1 MNKNSVY
8 LAGRIGQDPEVKET
22 ASGKLAKFSLATSET
37 WKGRDGERKEKTQ
50 WHRCVAFGRTADFI
64 AERMSKGAGVFVEGS
79 IEYGEYTTK
88 DTGEV
93 KKTTDIKVHRL
104 DVWKWPDNGG
114 AGARPRPSG
123 DAHRAKYADDD
134 IPF

>member
-1 MNKNSVY
+1 MNKNIVL
-8 LAGRIGQDPEVKET
+8 LAGRIGQDPEVRET

-37 WKGRDGERKEKTQ
+37 WKGRDGEKKEKTQ

-64 AERMSKGAGVFVEGS
+64 AERMAKGAGVFIEGT

-88 DTGEV
+88 DGEV
-93 KKTTDIKVHRL
+93 RKTTDIKCHRL
-104 DVWKWPDNGG
+104 DVWKWPET
-114 AGARPRPSG
+114 AGARPAQ
-123 DAHRAKYADDD
+123 AHKAKYADDD

>member
-1 MNKNSVY
+1 MNKNIAL
-8 LAGRIGQDPEVKET
+8 LAGRIGSDPDVKET
-22 ASGKLAKFSLATSET
+22 AGGKLVSFSLATSET
-37 WKGRDGERKEKTQ
+37 WKGKDGTKQERTQ
-50 WHRCVAFGRTADFI
+50 WHRCKAWGRTADFI
-64 AERMSKGAGVFVEGS
+64 AERMAKGAGVFVEGS

-88 DTGEV
+88 DGEV

-104 DVWKWPDNGG
+104 DVYKWPENGG
-114 AGARPRPSG
+114 VGARPKPSG

>member
-1 MNKNSVY
+1 MNKNIVL
-8 LAGRIGQDPEVKET
+8 LAGRIGQDPEVRET

-37 WKGRDGERKEKTQ
+37 WKGRDGEKKEKTQ
-50 WHRCVAFGRTADFI
+50 WHRCVAFGRTADFV
-64 AERMSKGAGVFVEGS
+64 AERMAKGAGVFVEGT

-88 DTGEV
+88 DGEV

-104 DVWKWPDNGG
+104 DVWKWPDTAG
-114 AGARPRPSG
+114 AGARPEQV
-123 DAHRAKYADDD
+123 HKAKYADDD

>member
-1 MNKNSVY
+1 MNKNIAL
-8 LAGRIGQDPEVKET
+8 LAGRIGSDPDIKET

-37 WKGRDGERKEKTQ
+37 WKGRDGEKKEKTQ

-64 AERMSKGAGVFVEGS
+64 AERMSKGAGVFIEGT

-88 DTGEV
+88 DGVV
-93 KKTTDIKVHRL
+93 KNTTDIKCHRL

-114 AGARPRPSG
+114 AGVRPRPSG